1 MALADFVTTVRLSV
15 PTTVLV
21 FCDID
26 LTVYLSELD
35 VTLLAFTTYF
45 VAADCWSVFLFYMK
59 LKRSGCTVVVEL
71 FLISEAGRLLN
82 KSVVFS

>member
-1 MALADFVTTVRLSV
+1 MVLDMALADFVTSVRLSV

-35 VTLLAFTTYF
+35 VALLAFTTYF
-45 VAADCWSVFLFYMK
+45 VAADCSVFLFY
-59 LKRSGCTVVVEL
+59 
-71 FLISEAGRLLN
+71 
-82 KSVVFS
+82 